1 MDMRKTILMTAMAL
15 LAGIATAQARTIWDG
30 VYSDAQADR
39 GHTMYMQNCSRCH
52 GVNLWGTYEIPP
64 LMGRIMP
71 YYSGSS
77 LEALFD
83 YVSTAMPLDHPG
95 MLPASANADIVAYL
109 LKANDVPSGSKELRP
124 EAMKGISFEARPV
137 SRIISK

>member
-1 MDMRKTILMTAMAL
+1 
-15 LAGIATAQARTIWDG
+15 
-30 VYSDAQADR
+30 
-39 GHTMYMQNCSRCH
+39 
-52 GVNLWGTYEIPP
+52 
-64 LMGRIMP
+64 MGRFMP

-109 LKANDVPSGSKELRP
+109 LRANDVPSGSRELTP

-137 SRIISK
+137 SRTISK